1 MIKISIMIKT
11 TEELNREALQRNND
25 ELDRLCKKLCLIVG
39 WCLVII
45 MIISMV
51 LRIIIHEIKDD

>member
-1 MIKISIMIKT
+1 MKT

-25 ELDRLCKKLCLIVG
+25 ELDRVCKKICLMIG

-51 LRIIIHEIKDD
+51 LRVIIHETKDD

>member
-1 MIKISIMIKT
+1 MIKT

-25 ELDRLCKKLCLIVG
+25 ELDRLCKKICLIVG

>member
-1 MIKISIMIKT
+1 MIKT

-25 ELDRLCKKLCLIVG
+25 GLDRLCKKICLMVG

>member
-1 MIKISIMIKT
+1 MIKT
-11 TEELNREALQRNND
+11 TEELNREARQRNND